1 MEQAIK
7 ITKLQEQM
15 RQVNEKLDCQDEK
28 LDKLEVKIDKG
39 FEGIKEELKCYVHK
53 EIYAVDMQN
62 INSKLGKQS
71 GNWDW
76 VVKSIM
82 SIIIGA
88 LIALLVKG
96 I

>member
-1 MEQAIK
+1 MENQVK
-7 ITKLQEQM
+7 ITQLQEQM
-15 RQVNEKLDCQDEK
+15 KQVNEKLDSQDEK
-28 LDKLEVKIDKG
+28 LDKLEVKIEKG
-39 FEGIKEELKCYVHK
+39 FDEIKNELKCYVHK
-53 EIYAVDMQN
+53 EIYAVDMEN

-88 LIALLVKG
+88 LIALVVKG